1 MTSEQAGATVPA
13 GERRPARDELTIR
26 VFRALYREFDL
37 HTVAGTPVAVPK
49 GTPGSAASAW
59 AASPG
64 RLASTSLGTAS
75 PKPSRRGRL
84 KTARRVCERPLHGRY
99 RDRMNQADW
108 AEELARKHLEIPL
121 ARRWAHV
128 QGVAA
133 QARSLAPI
141 LGDAADLLEAAAW
154 LHDIGYSP
162 ELAET
167 GFHPLDGARYLRDVH
182 FADPVLCSLVAH
194 HSCAVIEAEERGL
207 SGELRGEFPS
217 ASMVL
222 NDALAYCDMTTD
234 PGGNM
239 VSVHDRLA
247 EIRERYGPSS
257 MVTRF
262 THDAG
267 PCLIAS
273 VERITYVMTGES
285 LRSR

>member
-1 MTSEQAGATVPA
+1 
-13 GERRPARDELTIR
+13 
-26 VFRALYREFDL
+26 
-37 HTVAGTPVAVPK
+37 
-49 GTPGSAASAW
+49 
-59 AASPG
+59 
-64 RLASTSLGTAS
+64 
-75 PKPSRRGRL
+75 
-84 KTARRVCERPLHGRY
+84 
-99 RDRMNQADW
+99 MNQADR

-121 ARRWAHV
+121 PRRWAHV

-133 QARSLAPI
+133 QARSLTPI

-207 SGELRGEFPS
+207 AGELRREFAS

-239 VSVHDRLA
+239 VAVHDRLA

-257 MVTRF
+257 IVTRF